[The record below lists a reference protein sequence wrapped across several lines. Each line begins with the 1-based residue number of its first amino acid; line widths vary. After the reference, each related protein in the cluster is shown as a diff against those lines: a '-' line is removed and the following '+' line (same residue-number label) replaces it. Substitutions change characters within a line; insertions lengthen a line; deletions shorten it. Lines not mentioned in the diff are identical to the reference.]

1 LKNNFCFKGVLLP
14 AGVQLMPWMA
24 SAAMALSSVS
34 VVVSSLL
41 LRYFKKPTMDQYE
54 NDVRYRQWSLN
65 KSIGIVVQ
73 RGIDD
78 LPIRRSKPTSII
90 SSIKNSRLSQIVA
103 ESILAIKS
111 AVMDEKRKATVFF
124 SDERL
129 PDNKRE
135 EEMELQ
141 VTAL

>member
-1 LKNNFCFKGVLLP
+1 
-14 AGVQLMPWMA
+14 MPWMA

-54 NDVRYRQWSLN
+54 KDVRYRQWSLN
-65 KSIGIVVQ
+65 KSMGVVVH
-73 RGIDD
+73 RGIDT
-78 LPIRRSKPTSII
+78 LPVNRSKPASII
-90 SSIKNSRLSQIVA
+90 SSIINSRLSQIVSV
-103 ESILAIKS
+103 SISAIKN
-111 AVMDEKRKATVFF
+111 AVMEQKRKATVFF

-129 PDNKRE
+129 PNQTTE

-141 VTAL
+141 ITAL

>member
-1 LKNNFCFKGVLLP
+1 
-14 AGVQLMPWMA
+14 MPWMA

-54 NDVRYRQWSLN
+54 KDVRYRQWSLN
-65 KSIGIVVQ
+65 KSMGVVVH
-73 RGIDD
+73 RGIDN
-78 LPIRRSKPTSII
+78 LPVNRSKPTSII
-90 SSIKNSRLSQIVA
+90 SSIINNRLSQIV
-103 ESILAIKS
+103 SISVLAIKN
-111 AVMDEKRKATVFF
+111 AVMDQKRKATVFF

-129 PDNKRE
+129 PNQTTE

-141 VTAL
+141 ITAL